1 MNVQAAGGEGIL
13 GGPLLDLIH
22 EIEGNHSKQLNA
34 AIVKFVD
41 EGERQQDLHQAQMQQ
56 FNEMKETN
64 AELVHR
70 NEIQSAEL
78 KDLKEANAALVHRNE
93 IQSAELNDLMERNA
107 ALVDQ
112 HEAQATVLDSL
123 HARDSQTL
131 LVRICGLHREPVLH
145 IGTCC

>member
-13 GGPLLDLIH
+13 GGPLLNLIH

-41 EGERQQDLHQAQMQQ
+41 EGQRQQDLHQAQMQQ
-56 FNEMKETN
+56 FNEMKE
-64 AELVHR
+64 
-70 NEIQSAEL
+70 S
-78 KDLKEANAALVHRNE
+78 NAALVHRNG
-93 IQSAELNDLMERNA
+93 IQSAELKDLMERNA

-112 HEAQATVLDSL
+112 HQAQARVLDSL

-131 LVRICGLHREPVLH
+131 LVRICGLHREPVFH
-145 IGTCC
+145 VGTCC